1 MPIHQNNYNFQG
13 ERNATPFARPEELLT
28 LLSSKYYKF
37 EIPRMYAERTTPRYS
52 PKHVE
57 PTSKPFI
64 HPDFQVLSRENAL
77 RQSLK
82 KLNCSVESRALAR
95 TNPNP
100 DFQLANPRDTC
111 PLGYVKHLNIP
122 DSSNIS
128 PTTISRNVIEHE
140 GNFWCLR
147 QQNDIDDQ
155 GHQPR
160 PMLTEQPQSS
170 IRQLNLKNQREN
182 NMNYRGDTRGDT
194 RSVNPRF
201 DSRSIHP
208 QTGEYITQYQ
218 SKPSKLTSKFVKL
231 N

>member
-1 MPIHQNNYNFQG
+1 MPIHQNNYNFQS
-13 ERNATPFARPEELLT
+13 ERNATPFARPEESLT
-28 LLSSKYYKF
+28 LLSSKYYKS
-37 EIPRMYAERTTPRYS
+37 EIPRMYAERTSERTS
-52 PKHVE
+52 E

-82 KLNCSVESRALAR
+82 RLNCSVESRALAR

-111 PLGYVKHLNIP
+111 PLGYVKHWNTLGT
-122 DSSNIS
+122 S

-160 PMLTEQPQSS
+160 PMLTTYPQSS
-170 IRQLNLKNQREN
+170 IHQLNLKNQREN
-182 NMNYRGDTRGDT
+182 NMNYRGDTRSNN